1 MYATNKF
8 SIQIQLKENL
18 SVQRFSVVGITPPPL
33 PEKSYRNW
41 QIDTAQIGNKLI
53 E

>member
-1 MYATNKF
+1 MYVTNKF

-18 SVQRFSVVGITPPPL
+18 SVQRFSVVGITSPL
-33 PEKSYRNW
+33 PEKSYRSW